1 MMEMVLEDLMG
12 PEEDERFYRQTR
24 GIGADTPPS
33 DVYRVYLYNRTTGKW
48 EESTDPKAFYDAKF
62 NAFKGGTYSYAELYL
77 NNTLTETVGQKPA
90 VPGPTPPAAPPGGTT
105 LVDVRGDYTVY
116 EVETSQGKQYATFIR
131 IDPTPP
137 RFVEM
142 GFSEFPV
149 TAPSITQVIST
160 ADTMINTTQGNP
172 QQAAANL
179 YGSQAPKRI
188 TITKGVSP
196 SPNTKAT
203 IEKDKKNRVG
213 VKVYPV
219 APPATAKSG
228 CFIATAAYGTPQ
240 APQIDVLRQFRDERL
255 MTDPFGRACVK
266 GYYTLSPPIAEVVS
280 MSETLRKAVRA
291 LIAPLVQGR

>member
-1 MMEMVLEDLMG
+1 MVLEDLMG
-12 PEEDERFYRQTR
+12 AEEDYRHYRYMT

-48 EESTDPKAFYDAKF
+48 EESIDPKAFYDAKF

-90 VPGPTPPAAPPGGTT
+90 VPGPTPPPQP
-105 LVDVRGDYTVY
+105 
-116 EVETSQGKQYATFIR
+116 
-131 IDPTPP
+131 
-137 RFVEM
+137 
-142 GFSEFPV
+142 
-149 TAPSITQVIST
+149 APSIKPT
-160 ADTMINTTQGNP
+160 P
-172 QQAAANL
+172 Q
-179 YGSQAPKRI
+179 
-188 TITKGVSP
+188 P
-196 SPNTKAT
+196 SK
-203 IEKDKKNRVG
+203 
-213 VKVYPV
+213 
-219 APPATAKSG
+219 KSG